1 MISPLGPIGVDLAYG
16 FDKVDIT
23 RPSQSGVAAPF
34 QAGELLL
41 SRTHLSSGVKHE
53 ACRRASLARVGRV
66 VGGGNR
72 VARCQQ
78 AGNPKI
84 AYVNTQAI
92 LKSTPGYVTAEST
105 FTKEL
110 ATYRVEVQKLQ
121 ASLDSAASDFD
132 QQSVM
137 LSPTQRAAK
146 RKDLQA
152 QQQKLEQRTQELQ
165 QKAATREREL
175 LDPIQTKVNS
185 VIEGVRA
192 AGNYAMIFDVSAP
205 NNGIVTADKSLDL
218 TQRVIQQL
226 KAGS

>member
-1 MISPLGPIGVDLAYG
+1 MKLV
-16 FDKVDIT
+16 
-23 RPSQSGVAAPF
+23 
-34 QAGELLL
+34 
-41 SRTHLSSGVKHE
+41 
-53 ACRRASLARVGRV
+53 V
-66 VGGGNR
+66 VGVWVGLAAVS
-72 VARCQQ
+72 VAGTGPLAAQQ
-78 AGNPKI
+78 AAGPKV

-92 LKSTPGYVTAEST
+92 LKQTPGYVKAEST

-110 ATYRVEVQKLQ
+110 ANYRVEVQKLQ

-137 LSPTQRAAK
+137 LSPTQRAAR

-175 LDPIQTKVNS
+175 LDPIQSKVNS

-192 AGNYAMIFDVSAP
+192 AGNYAIIFDVSAP
-205 NNGIVTADKSLDL
+205 NNGIVTADKTLDL

>member
-1 MISPLGPIGVDLAYG
+1 MKLAVVGVWVGLTAGSLLGAGSLAAQQG
-16 FDKVDIT
+16 
-23 RPSQSGVAAPF
+23 AAPK
-34 QAGELLL
+34 
-41 SRTHLSSGVKHE
+41 V
-53 ACRRASLARVGRV
+53 
-66 VGGGNR
+66 
-72 VARCQQ
+72 
-78 AGNPKI
+78 

-92 LKSTPGYVTAEST
+92 LKQTPGYVKAEST

-110 ATYRVEVQKLQ
+110 ANYRVEVQKLQ

-165 QKAATREREL
+165 QQAATREREL

>member
-1 MISPLGPIGVDLAYG
+1 MKRVVVGVWVGLAALA
-16 FDKVDIT
+16 
-23 RPSQSGVAAPF
+23 VA
-34 QAGELLL
+34 G
-41 SRTHLSSGVKHE
+41 TG
-53 ACRRASLARVGRV
+53 SLA
-66 VGGGNR
+66 
-72 VARCQQ
+72 AQQ
-78 AGNPKI
+78 AATPKV

-92 LKSTPGYVTAEST
+92 LKQTPGYVKAEST
-105 FTKEL
+105 FTKDL
-110 ATYRVEVQKLQ
+110 ASYRVEVQKLQ

-165 QKAATREREL
+165 TQAATREREL
-175 LDPIQTKVNS
+175 LDPIQSKVNS
-185 VIEGVRA
+185 IIEGVRA

-205 NNGIVTADKSLDL
+205 NNGIVTADKTLDL

>member
-1 MISPLGPIGVDLAYG
+1 MKLAVVVAGISLIAVSVAGP
-16 FDKVDIT
+16 
-23 RPSQSGVAAPF
+23 Q
-34 QAGELLL
+34 
-41 SRTHLSSGVKHE
+41 
-53 ACRRASLARVGRV
+53 SLA
-66 VGGGNR
+66 
-72 VARCQQ
+72 AQQ
-78 AGNPKI
+78 GASKI
-84 AYVNTQAI
+84 AFVNTQAI
-92 LKSTPGYVTAEST
+92 LKQTPGYVKAEST

-110 ATYRVEVQKLQ
+110 ANYRVEVQKLQ

-146 RKDLQA
+146 RKDLQG

-165 QKAATREREL
+165 QRAATREREL
-175 LDPIQTKVNS
+175 LDPIQSKVNS

-205 NNGIVTADKSLDL
+205 NNGIVTADKSIDL

>member
-1 MISPLGPIGVDLAYG
+1 MKLV
-16 FDKVDIT
+16 
-23 RPSQSGVAAPF
+23 
-34 QAGELLL
+34 
-41 SRTHLSSGVKHE
+41 
-53 ACRRASLARVGRV
+53 V
-66 VGGGNR
+66 VGVWVGLAAALLAGTGPL
-72 VARCQQ
+72 AAQQ
-78 AGNPKI
+78 AGGPKI

-92 LKSTPGYVTAEST
+92 LKQTPGYVKAEST

-110 ATYRVEVQKLQ
+110 ANYRVEVQKLQ
-121 ASLDSAASDFD
+121 ATLDSAASDFD

-165 QKAATREREL
+165 QQAASREREL
-175 LDPIQTKVNS
+175 LDPIQSKVNS

-192 AGNYAMIFDVSAP
+192 AGNYAIIFDVSAP
-205 NNGIVTADKSLDL
+205 NNGIVTADKTLDL

>member
-1 MISPLGPIGVDLAYG
+1 MKLAVAVVAWVGLIALSVAGP
-16 FDKVDIT
+16 K
-23 RPSQSGVAAPF
+23 
-34 QAGELLL
+34 
-41 SRTHLSSGVKHE
+41 
-53 ACRRASLARVGRV
+53 SLAAQQ
-66 VGGGNR
+66 GGSK
-72 VARCQQ
+72 V
-78 AGNPKI
+78 
-84 AYVNTQAI
+84 AYVNTQTI
-92 LKSTPGYVTAEST
+92 LKQTPGYVKAEST

-110 ATYRVEVQKLQ
+110 ETYRVEVQKLQ

-146 RKDLQA
+146 RKDLQG

-165 QKAATREREL
+165 QRAATREREL
-175 LDPIQTKVNS
+175 LDPIQSKVNS

-192 AGNYAMIFDVSAP
+192 AGGYAMIFDVSAP
-205 NNGIVTADKSLDL
+205 NNGIVTADKSIDL

>member
-1 MISPLGPIGVDLAYG
+1 MKLVVVRVWLGLAALLVAG
-16 FDKVDIT
+16 T
-23 RPSQSGVAAPF
+23 GSVAA
-34 QAGELLL
+34 
-41 SRTHLSSGVKHE
+41 
-53 ACRRASLARVGRV
+53 
-66 VGGGNR
+66 
-72 VARCQQ
+72 QQ

-92 LKSTPGYVTAEST
+92 LKQTPGYVKAEST

-121 ASLDSAASDFD
+121 ATLDSSASDFD

-175 LDPIQTKVNS
+175 LEPIQTKVNS

>member
-1 MISPLGPIGVDLAYG
+1 MKLVVVGVWVG
-16 FDKVDIT
+16 M
-23 RPSQSGVAAPF
+23 AA
-34 QAGELLL
+34 G
-41 SRTHLSSGVKHE
+41 
-53 ACRRASLARVGRV
+53 SLAGT
-66 VGGGNR
+66 GSL
-72 VARCQQ
+72 AAQQ
-78 AGNPKI
+78 AAGSKI
-84 AYVNTQAI
+84 GYVNTQAI
-92 LKSTPGYVTAEST
+92 LKQTPGYVKAEST

-110 ATYRVEVQKLQ
+110 ATDRVEVQKLQ

-165 QKAATREREL
+165 QRAATREREL
-175 LDPIQTKVNS
+175 LDPIQSKVNS

-192 AGNYAMIFDVSAP
+192 AGNYAVIFDVSAP
-205 NNGIVTADKSLDL
+205 NNGIVTADKTLDL

>member
-1 MISPLGPIGVDLAYG
+1 MKLVVVRVWLGLAAL
-16 FDKVDIT
+16 
-23 RPSQSGVAAPF
+23 SVAGTGSIA
-34 QAGELLL
+34 A
-41 SRTHLSSGVKHE
+41 
-53 ACRRASLARVGRV
+53 
-66 VGGGNR
+66 
-72 VARCQQ
+72 QQ
-78 AGNPKI
+78 AGNPKV

-92 LKSTPGYVTAEST
+92 LKQTPGYVKAEST

-175 LDPIQTKVNS
+175 LEPIQTKVNS

>member
-1 MISPLGPIGVDLAYG
+1 MKLVLMGVWVGLVALSAVGIG
-16 FDKVDIT
+16 
-23 RPSQSGVAAPF
+23 
-34 QAGELLL
+34 
-41 SRTHLSSGVKHE
+41 
-53 ACRRASLARVGRV
+53 SLA
-66 VGGGNR
+66 
-72 VARCQQ
+72 AQQ
-78 AGNPKI
+78 GGNPKI
-84 AYVNTQAI
+84 AFVNTQAI
-92 LKSTPGYVTAEST
+92 LKQTPGYVKAEST

-121 ASLDSAASDFD
+121 ASLDSSASDFD

-165 QKAATREREL
+165 QQAATREREL
-175 LDPIQTKVNS
+175 LDPIQSKVNS

>member
-1 MISPLGPIGVDLAYG
+1 MKLVVVGVWVGMLAM
-16 FDKVDIT
+16 
-23 RPSQSGVAAPF
+23 SS
-34 QAGELLL
+34 AGIE
-41 SRTHLSSGVKHE
+41 
-53 ACRRASLARVGRV
+53 SLA
-66 VGGGNR
+66 
-72 VARCQQ
+72 AQQ
-78 AGNPKI
+78 GASKI
-84 AYVNTQAI
+84 AYVNTQTI
-92 LKSTPGYVTAEST
+92 LKQTPGYVKAEST

-110 ATYRVEVQKLQ
+110 ESYRVEVQKLQ
-121 ASLDSAASDFD
+121 ATLDSSASDFD

-165 QKAATREREL
+165 QRAASREREL
-175 LDPIQTKVNS
+175 LDPIQSKVNS

-205 NNGIVTADKSLDL
+205 NNGIVTADKSIDL

>member
-1 MISPLGPIGVDLAYG
+1 MKPVVVGVWVGLAVVVG
-16 FDKVDIT
+16 
-23 RPSQSGVAAPF
+23 
-34 QAGELLL
+34 AG
-41 SRTHLSSGVKHE
+41 
-53 ACRRASLARVGRV
+53 SLAAQQ
-66 VGGGNR
+66 GGNAK
-72 VARCQQ
+72 VAF
-78 AGNPKI
+78 
-84 AYVNTQAI
+84 VNTQAI
-92 LKSTPGYVTAEST
+92 LKQTPGYVKAEST

-110 ATYRVEVQKLQ
+110 ANYRIEVQKLQ
-121 ASLDSAASDFD
+121 ATLDSAAADFD

-146 RKDLQA
+146 RKDLQT

-165 QKAATREREL
+165 QQAATREREL

-205 NNGIVTADKSLDL
+205 NNGIVTADKALDL
-218 TQRVIQQL
+218 TQKVIQQL

>member
-1 MISPLGPIGVDLAYG
+1 MKRVVVGVWVGLAALVVAG
-16 FDKVDIT
+16 
-23 RPSQSGVAAPF
+23 SGSLAAQQSGAPK
-34 QAGELLL
+34 L
-41 SRTHLSSGVKHE
+41 
-53 ACRRASLARVGRV
+53 
-66 VGGGNR
+66 
-72 VARCQQ
+72 
-78 AGNPKI
+78 

-92 LKSTPGYVTAEST
+92 LKQTPGYVKAEST

-110 ATYRVEVQKLQ
+110 ANYRVEVQKLQ

-165 QKAATREREL
+165 QQAATREREL
-175 LDPIQTKVNS
+175 LDPIQSKVNS

-205 NNGIVTADKSLDL
+205 NNGIVTADKTLDL

>member
-1 MISPLGPIGVDLAYG
+1 MKLVVVGVW
-16 FDKVDIT
+16 
-23 RPSQSGVAAPF
+23 VAA
-34 QAGELLL
+34 ALLL
-41 SRTHLSSGVKHE
+41 ASVGSVE
-53 ACRRASLARVGRV
+53 A
-66 VGGGNR
+66 
-72 VARCQQ
+72 QQ
-78 AGNPKI
+78 PAPAKI
-84 AYVNTQAI
+84 GYVNTQAI
-92 LKSTPGYVTAEST
+92 LKQTPGYVKAEST
-105 FTKEL
+105 FTREL

-132 QQSVM
+132 QSSVM

-165 QKAATREREL
+165 QKAASREREL
-175 LDPIQTKVNS
+175 LDPIQSKVNS

-192 AGNYAMIFDVSAP
+192 AGNFAMIFDVSAP
-205 NNGIVTADKSLDL
+205 NNGIVTADKTLDL

>member
-1 MISPLGPIGVDLAYG
+1 MKLVVVRVWIGLAAL
-16 FDKVDIT
+16 
-23 RPSQSGVAAPF
+23 SVA
-34 QAGELLL
+34 G
-41 SRTHLSSGVKHE
+41 TG
-53 ACRRASLARVGRV
+53 SLA
-66 VGGGNR
+66 
-72 VARCQQ
+72 AQQ

>member
-1 MISPLGPIGVDLAYG
+1 MKLVVVGVWLGLA
-16 FDKVDIT
+16 
-23 RPSQSGVAAPF
+23 A
-34 QAGELLL
+34 L
-41 SRTHLSSGVKHE
+41 
-53 ACRRASLARVGRV
+53 SLAGT
-66 VGGGNR
+66 GPL
-72 VARCQQ
+72 AAQQ

-121 ASLDSAASDFD
+121 AGLDSAASDFD

-146 RKDLQA
+146 RKDLQT

>member
-1 MISPLGPIGVDLAYG
+1 MKLVVVGVWLGLAAL
-16 FDKVDIT
+16 
-23 RPSQSGVAAPF
+23 SVA
-34 QAGELLL
+34 G
-41 SRTHLSSGVKHE
+41 TG
-53 ACRRASLARVGRV
+53 SLA
-66 VGGGNR
+66 
-72 VARCQQ
+72 AQQ

-146 RKDLQA
+146 RKDLQT